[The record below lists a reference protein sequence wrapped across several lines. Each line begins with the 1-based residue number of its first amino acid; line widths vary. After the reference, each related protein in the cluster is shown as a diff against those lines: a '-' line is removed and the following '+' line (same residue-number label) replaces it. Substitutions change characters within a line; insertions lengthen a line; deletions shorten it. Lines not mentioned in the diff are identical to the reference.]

1 MRLKGKVALVSGGSR
16 GIGGAISRAL
26 IKEGA
31 TVIVNYKEKAKEAD
45 QIVEEMKG
53 EDGNA
58 VSIKADVSDPEQVRA
73 MIRDILRR
81 FNRIDILVN
90 NAGIIIDSLLFEM
103 EDAEWDLVMNTNLK
117 GVYNCTKAVVRPMML
132 QGGGK
137 IINISSILAERPW
150 KGVSSYA
157 ASKGAVNSFTKAVAV
172 ELASKGISVNAVA
185 PGLILTNLSRK
196 MHERFEEKIRDFV
209 PMRRIGNPEEVA
221 SLVVYLTSDDSTYIT
236 GKIFGVDGGLI

>member
-221 SLVVYLTSDDSTYIT
+221 SLVVYLASDDSTYIT